1 MYGLSIGVSRVNEIL
16 PGPAYALLS
25 GLNSATVGIIAL
37 AAVQLAQKAIT
48 DKVTRILVFLGAA
61 AGMLY
66 NALWYFP
73 LLMFL
78 AGFMTVVWDFRWLHR
93 PVEKLLGMVR
103 RRTADE
109 SEEADVYPMQ
119 DQPQDGTPGMT
130 GDPVINMSVDTSA
143 SLGATSSQP
152 RAGGLS
158 RSTSKGRQH
167 SELPVTENQAQPSRL
182 DPSQRIEERVLPVDR
197 NFNIS
202 WQFGGILITGFFMT
216 FATVMVLRGVL
227 KNRPLLFSLF
237 VNLYLAGTIIFG
249 GGPVVIPLLRESVQY
264 PTTSGL
270 RTEEPADLSNL
281 GTLSQKD
288 GCHRAIFYWV
298 WPSFR
303 HFQDRTLI
311 VSIPAHQDYIGAE
324 LCRTSRRL
332 SWLSRRTL

>member
-25 GLNSATVGIIAL
+25 GLNSATVGIIAV

-48 DKVTRILVFLGAA
+48 DKVTRILVFLGAT

-93 PVEKLLGMVR
+93 PVGKLLGMVR

-119 DQPQDGTPGMT
+119 DQSQDETPGMT

-143 SLGATSSQP
+143 SLGATSSNP
-152 RAGGLS
+152 RVGGLT
-158 RSTSKGRQH
+158 RSTSKGKGRQH
-167 SELPVTENQAQPSRL
+167 SELPVTENQAQNSRL
-182 DPSQRIEERVLPVDR
+182 DPSQQTEERVLPVDR

-227 KNRPLLFSLF
+227 KNRPLLLSLF
-237 VNLYLAGTIIFG
+237 ANLYLAGTIIFG

-264 PTTSGL
+264 STTSGL
-270 RTEEPADLSNL
+270 PTEEPADLSNL

-288 GCHRAIFYWV
+288 GCHRATFSWV
-298 WPSFR
+298 WRSFR

-311 VSIPAHQDYIGAE
+311 VSISIPPKLY
-324 LCRTSRRL
+324 
-332 SWLSRRTL
+332 